1 MELLS
6 LVRKDANHGMVELV
20 STMFN
25 KLSGQPESY
34 EKKYGV
40 PSPLASFSIIPVPL
54 KTLCSP
60 LLERCIGLEGR

>member
-6 LVRKDANHGMVELV
+6 HVRNDANHGIVALV
-20 STMFN
+20 SSMFN

-40 PSPLASFSIIPVPL
+40 PSPLASFSIIPGPL

-60 LLERCIGLEGR
+60 LPELCIGLAGR